1 MPRVIFKCPHIKGGG
16 KSAKHLS
23 NYVRYAATREGVERI
38 ARRENY
44 VDYIAN
50 RPRAQKMG
58 EHGLFTNGSEPLVL
72 SRVAEEVANH
82 SGTVWLPIISLKRED
97 AARLGYDN
105 AERWRESL
113 SQMIPKMAKAM
124 KIPLDQFR
132 WYAAFHDEGNHP
144 HVHMVVYS
152 ADGKSGFLTT
162 HGIEEIKSILA
173 KEIFQQDLIAIY
185 QRQTQRR
192 DELTE
197 DAEEVMARLVTE
209 MQSGAL
215 ENQRVGQLMTELAQR
230 LRNTS
235 GKKQYGYLSPPL
247 KSLVDEIMDE
257 LEKDPR
263 IAAAYDLW
271 YREREEVLR
280 TYKDDM
286 PDRVPLSKQ
295 KEFKRIKNI
304 IIGEAAKLGEVVQ
317 GVDTVHA
324 GDGDGGTDGDSGQS
338 KSEPPPAPPVRTKP
352 TAPLGLVAK
361 SAASLLCQ
369 VGRIFEDQRPRPA
382 AGPRVEVD
390 SKLKRKIR
398 EKKIAMG
405 HKSDDHEEQTMG

>member
-209 MQSGAL
+209 MQSGTL
-215 ENQRVGQLMTELAQR
+215 ENQRVVQLMTELAQR